1 MSARKAAPKTK
12 AKGKT
17 EPKPKTS
24 GTQWGDDDYEAAGY
38 GRITLRLP
46 QADLD
51 LLAQLAKAAKRSRS
65 AVISQAL
72 RALAEEPT

>member
-1 MSARKAAPKTK
+1 MSARKAAPK
-12 AKGKT
+12 G

-24 GTQWGDDDYEAAGY
+24 GTKWSDEDYEAAGY

-51 LLAQLAKAAKRSRS
+51 LLGQLAKATKRSRA